1 MTLRSLSWQVLSC
14 KMLHVRSALPPS
26 RGSET
31 SQYWELI
38 FIRHANQGSP
48 DASTQP
54 PLALTGAWSSRQAAR
69 SAGWRPIKK
78 LVFYARR
85 KKRRTKV
92 ASSRPQKKNQSN
104 QKNSLQESMTACF
117 VQRQQKNASD
127 LRKTRG
133 TRMQN
138 NIVKRPL
145 KSETTP
151 KLIQTRTSRC

>member
-69 SAGWRPIKK
+69 SAGWRPKKK
-78 LVFYARR
+78 LVFYAEGRR
-85 KKRRTKV
+85 DERKLLPRGLKK
-92 ASSRPQKKNQSN
+92 KKSIEPE
-104 QKNSLQESMTACF
+104 KNSLQESMTACF
-117 VQRQQKNASD
+117 VQRQQKKPPTYEKPEEHGCKIIS
-127 LRKTRG
+127 
-133 TRMQN
+133 
-138 NIVKRPL
+138 
-145 KSETTP
+145 
-151 KLIQTRTSRC
+151 